1 MKYGGRGLTV
11 KCQEETSGM
20 MDMFNKVITRG
31 SDYAA
36 VYICQNLSNIPFKMD
51 EFYSTSIILPKK
63 VTKNIN

>member
-1 MKYGGRGLTV
+1 MKYREKGLTV

-20 MDMFNKVITRG
+20 MDIVNKVIMRG
-31 SDYAA
+31 GDYAA

-63 VTKNIN
+63 